1 MAGAGD
7 ELGGLVLADP
17 TKTIGRSIRTTGL
30 FDLAVS
36 EVLARLIDPGDTVV
50 DASANVGY
58 MTVLAAAAA
67 GPTGRVVAFEP
78 HPDLFA
84 VLRQNVE
91 MTAGRLPSA
100 TVDLHNAALG
110 EAAVTAQL
118 VLPPDF
124 SSNDGVGSLATVAS
138 AGSKAIPVSV
148 TMLDEALGEA
158 RVGLMK
164 MDVEGFELHVLHGGR
179 QALDWDG
186 SSTSCSRITMSSGA
200 RSCGCCSPPA
210 IRCSRWVGGC
220 AASSLRRSS
229 AASSPPTT
237 KPPASSRRCGQMLC
251 TSDARDPVG
260 KCSRRGSIE
269 RIDHISGVQVN
280 RSRDATCRGAP
291 DHPPPSHGERGVPA
305 AHKSISRRI
314 AANRGSACS
323 ERYCGKCRAHRM
335 KDGSRSSQARRANA
349 MACSRWPAASAETAR
364 CAGET

>member
-179 QALDWDG
+179 QALDSG
-186 SSTSCSRITMSSGA
+186 RIVHIVFEDHDVERSPVVRLLQSAGYQVFAVGWRMRGLVVAPVERGLLATDYEAPSFIATLRPDVVHERCA
-200 RSCGCCSPPA
+200 RSG
-210 IRCSRWVGGC
+210 WKV
-220 AASSLRRSS
+220 L
-229 AASSPPTT
+229 
-237 KPPASSRRCGQMLC
+237 
-251 TSDARDPVG
+251 
-260 KCSRRGSIE
+260 
-269 RIDHISGVQVN
+269 
-280 RSRDATCRGAP
+280 AP
-291 DHPPPSHGERGVPA
+291 RFD
-305 AHKSISRRI
+305 
-314 AANRGSACS
+314 
-323 ERYCGKCRAHRM
+323 RADRPH
-335 KDGSRSSQARRANA
+335 
-349 MACSRWPAASAETAR
+349 
-364 CAGET
+364 